1 MNSCSNL
8 VELIFEV
15 VLNVVLA
22 VTLAV
27 AFKVVFA
34 VTFFKTV
41 AFVAV
46 KAVAFYDTLAL
57 TSNEALTV
65 TFTDALT
72 EAMEVVALLV
82 RLATA
87 VTLTFLVA
95 FEVTFCFLMVTLG
108 LTTRAFGLG
117 KLASFGGRIFCVSD

>member
-1 MNSCSNL
+1 
-8 VELIFEV
+8 
-15 VLNVVLA
+15 
-22 VTLAV
+22 LAV

-65 TFTDALT
+65 KFAVAFTDALT

-117 KLASFGGRIFCVSD
+117 MLASFGGRIFCVSD